1 MMGNF
6 ESKHAIQVRRDEVEA
21 VFDSLLLRSGPIKK
35 LIEWTWHSR
44 HDRVALCGGRVVWK
58 LCGNWRHKCD
68 LCCKTEVSRTL
79 TTIILGCSRSTKY
92 LVDQGKNGH

>member
-1 MMGNF
+1 MVF
-6 ESKHAIQVRRDEVEA
+6 WILVVEEWP
-21 VFDSLLLRSGPIKK
+21 SKK

-58 LCGNWRHKCD
+58 LCGSWRHKCD
-68 LCCKTEVSRTL
+68 LCCKLRSLGSL

-92 LVDQGKNGH
+92 LVDQGNNGH